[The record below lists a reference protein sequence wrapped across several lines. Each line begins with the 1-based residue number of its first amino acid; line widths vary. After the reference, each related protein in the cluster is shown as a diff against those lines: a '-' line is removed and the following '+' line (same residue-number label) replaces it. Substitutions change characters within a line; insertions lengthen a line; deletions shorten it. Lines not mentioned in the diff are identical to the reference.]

1 MADLQKPLI
10 LVVDGDLGKLT
21 TLDSL
26 LGRAGNLIT
35 TCSTFPDAQKAVA
48 GNKVNLVIIGRMGDE
63 GEELALTW
71 KVKDISPSTKVLLL
85 KDSKDYADSVAP
97 LDPGADELLSA
108 PYTNDEL
115 LATVTALLAKPSL
128 PPSEPD
134 RL

>member
-1 MADLQKPLI
+1 
-10 LVVDGDLGKLT
+10 
-21 TLDSL
+21 
-26 LGRAGNLIT
+26 
-35 TCSTFPDAQKAVA
+35 
-48 GNKVNLVIIGRMGDE
+48 
-63 GEELALTW
+63 
-71 KVKDISPSTKVLLL
+71 VKDISPSTKVLLL